1 MAAWQRA
8 FRLHLRKGTV
18 EQDVNDEIAFHLEQA
33 TRELMA
39 DGREPQAAR
48 DEAMRRFGEVEGVRR
63 TCREIGHQRQRGRRR
78 TEVFSELG
86 QDAVFAV
93 RQLRKAPAF
102 TLIAVLTLALGIGAT
117 TAIFSLLDAVVL
129 RPLPFAHPE
138 RLVQLFMTTDRGD
151 LRSVSAGNF
160 LAYRAGVRSLSGL
173 SAKTDGSFNLA
184 GEGEPERVV
193 GARVSAGYFE
203 TFGVRP
209 LLGRTIEPADDI
221 PGRDRVVVLSH
232 RLWHD
237 RYAGDPRVVGRDVH
251 LNGVVHSV
259 IGVMPAALDLRAG
272 DSRLWVPLALTP
284 EQAANYGNSY
294 LRLQGRLRPGVS
306 LATAQAEL
314 SAMAKGL
321 ETVDLRSNR
330 GRGVKVEAFLDRL
343 LGGLRRRLLILL
355 GAVGCVL
362 LIACVNVANLL
373 LARGAARSREIA
385 IRAALGAGRW
395 RIVRQLLT
403 ESLVLSLAGAVAGIG
418 LAHLG
423 LRGLMAISPAGV
435 PRLESAGIDGPAL
448 AVSFALALA
457 ASLLSG
463 LVPAMRTA
471 RPDLQTMLKEGGRSI
486 GSGSPR
492 DRVRTG
498 LLVAEVALALVLLA
512 GAGLL
517 IRSAIGLQQVAV
529 GFDSAGVL
537 TAQLSLPHADY
548 PETGRAVAAVQRVV
562 DEVGQI
568 AGVESA
574 AAVAILPL
582 SHDDSSSTLDIEGH
596 PRPVEQRLEASTREV
611 SAGYFRAMRI
621 PVLRGREFTAGDRA
635 GAAEVVAV
643 SPEMARLA
651 WPGEDPIGKRLA
663 WSIDDKTGPAWRQV
677 VAVVGDVRQGDLADA
692 MRQTIYLP
700 MAQSDLWGERDVEMA
715 VVARARDGGDPSAL
729 AAPVRRAVLAVDPRL
744 PVFGVTTLD
753 EIRAASVATT
763 RFNMLLLTAL
773 GGIGLLLA
781 AVGIYG
787 VISWFVSQ
795 RTQEIGLRMALGATE
810 RGVLTLVAWQAMRPV
825 LVGLG
830 VGLAGAVAA
839 TRALSSLLFGVTATD
854 PATFAGVLVVLG
866 GAALLASWLPARRA
880 ARVEPTRA
888 LAP

>member
-1 MAAWQRA
+1 MAAWRRG

-33 TRELMA
+33 ARELMA
-39 DGREPQAAR
+39 DGLEPQAAR
-48 DEAMRRFGEVEGVRR
+48 DEATRRFGEVDTIRR
-63 TCREIGHQRQRGRRR
+63 TCREIGRQRQRGRRR
-78 TEVFSELG
+78 TEVFSELW

-102 TLIAVLTLALGIGAT
+102 TLIAILTLALGIGAT

-129 RPLPFAHPE
+129 RPLPFPHPE
-138 RLVQLFMTTDRGD
+138 RIVILFMTDRGE
-151 LRSVSAGNF
+151 LRSISAGNF
-160 LAYRAGVRSLSGL
+160 LAYRAGARSLASL
-173 SAKTDGSFNLA
+173 SARTDGSFNLA

-203 TFGVRP
+203 TFGARP
-209 LLGRTIEPADDI
+209 LLGRTIEPADDS
-221 PGRDRVVVLSH
+221 PGRDRVVVLSF

-237 RYAGDPRVVGRDVH
+237 RFAADPRVVGRDIH

-259 IGVMPAALDLRAG
+259 IGVMPAAFDLRSS

-284 EQAANYGNSY
+284 EQAGNYGNSY
-294 LRLQGRLRPGVS
+294 LRLLGRLRPGVS
-306 LATAQAEL
+306 PAAAQAEL
-314 SAMAKGL
+314 TALAKRL

-403 ESLVLSLAGAVAGIG
+403 ESLVLSLAGAVAGVG

-423 LRGLMAISPAGV
+423 LRGLVAISPAGV

-463 LVPAMRTA
+463 LVPALRTA
-471 RPDLQTMLKEGGRSI
+471 RPDLQTMLKEGGRSL

-529 GFDSAGVL
+529 GFDPAGVL
-537 TAQLSLPHADY
+537 TAQVSLPHADY
-548 PETGRAVAAVQRVV
+548 PQPDRAVAGVQRVV

-574 AAVAILPL
+574 AAVSILPL
-582 SHDDSSSTLDIEGH
+582 SHNDSSSTLEIEGH
-596 PRPVEQRLEASTREV
+596 PVPVERRLEASTREV
-611 SAGYFRAMRI
+611 SPGYFQAMRI
-621 PVLRGREFTAGDRA
+621 PLLHGRGFAAGDRA
-635 GAAEVVAV
+635 GAAGVVAV
-643 SPEMARLA
+643 SAALARLA
-651 WPGEDPIGKRLA
+651 WPGEEAVGKRLA
-663 WSIDDKTGPAWRQV
+663 WSIDDKTGPDWRQV
-677 VAVVGDVRQGDLADA
+677 VAVVGDVRQGDLADP
-692 MRQTIYLP
+692 MRPTIYLP

-715 VVARARDGGDPSAL
+715 IVARIARAADPSAL
-729 AAPVRRAVLAVDPRL
+729 AVPLRRAVLAVDPRL
-744 PVFGVTTLD
+744 PVYDVTSLD
-753 EIRAASVATT
+753 EIRAAGVATT
-763 RFNMLLLTAL
+763 RFNMLLLSAL

-830 VGLAGAVAA
+830 VGLAGALAA
-839 TRALSSLLFGVTATD
+839 TRALSGLLFGVSATD

>member
-1 MAAWQRA
+1 MAAWRRA

-18 EQDVNDEIAFHLEQA
+18 EQDVNDEIAFHLDQA
-33 TRELMA
+33 ARELMA
-39 DGREPQAAR
+39 DGMEPQAAR
-48 DEAMRRFGEVEGVRR
+48 DEALRRFGEVERVRR
-63 TCREIGHQRQRGRRR
+63 TCREIGRQRHRGRRR
-78 TEVFSELG
+78 TEVFSELW
-86 QDAVFAV
+86 QDTVFAV

-102 TLIAVLTLALGIGAT
+102 TLIAVFTLALGIGAT

-129 RPLPFAHPE
+129 RPLPFDHPE
-138 RLVQLFMTTDRGD
+138 RIVTLFMTDRGN
-151 LRSVSAGNF
+151 LRSISAGNF
-160 LAYRAGVRSLSGL
+160 LAYRAGARSLAGL

-203 TFGVRP
+203 IFGARP
-209 LLGRTIEPADDI
+209 LLGRTIEPADDS

-237 RYAGDPRVVGRDVH
+237 RFAADPRVVGRDIH

-259 IGVMPAALDLRAG
+259 IGVMPAAFDLRSN

-284 EQAANYGNSY
+284 EQATNYGDSY
-294 LRLQGRLRPGVS
+294 LRLQGRLRPGVP
-306 LATAQAEL
+306 LAVAQVEL
-314 SAMAKGL
+314 SALAKRL

-343 LGGLRRRLLILL
+343 LGGLRRRLLILF

-403 ESLVLSLAGAVAGIG
+403 ESLVLCLAGAAAGVG

-423 LRGLMAISPAGV
+423 LEGLVAISPAGV

-448 AVSFALALA
+448 AISFALALA
-457 ASLLSG
+457 ASVLAG
-463 LVPAMRTA
+463 LVPALRTA
-471 RPDLQTMLKEGGRSI
+471 RPDLQTLLKEGGRSL

-537 TAQLSLPHADY
+537 TAQVALPHADY
-548 PETGRAVAAVQRVV
+548 PEPVRAVAAVQRVV
-562 DEVGQI
+562 DDARRI
-568 AGVESA
+568 PGVESA
-574 AAVAILPL
+574 AAVSILPL
-582 SHDDSSSTLDIEGH
+582 SHNDSSSTLEIEGH
-596 PRPVEQRLEASTREV
+596 PVPVEKRLEASTREV
-611 SAGYFRAMRI
+611 SPGYFQAMRI
-621 PVLRGREFTAGDRA
+621 PVLHGRDFTAGDRA
-635 GAAEVVAV
+635 GAPGVVAV
-643 SPEMARLA
+643 SPAMARLA
-651 WPGEDPIGKRLA
+651 WPGEEPVGKRLA
-663 WSIDDKTGPAWRQV
+663 WSVDDKTGPDWRQV
-677 VAVVGDVRQGDLADA
+677 VAVVGDVRQGDLADP
-692 MRQTIYLP
+692 MRPTIYLP
-700 MAQSDLWGERDVEMA
+700 MAQS
-715 VVARARDGGDPSAL
+715 
-729 AAPVRRAVLAVDPRL
+729 APLRRAVLGVDPRL
-744 PVFGVTTLD
+744 PVFDVTTLD

-825 LVGLG
+825 LAGLI

>member
-1 MAAWQRA
+1 MAAWRRA

-33 TRELMA
+33 ARELMA
-39 DGREPQAAR
+39 DGLEPRAAR
-48 DEAMRRFGEVEGVRR
+48 DEASRRFGEVERVRR
-63 TCREIGHQRQRGRRR
+63 TCREIGRQRHRGRRR
-78 TEVFSELG
+78 TEVFSELW

-102 TLIAVLTLALGIGAT
+102 TLIAIFTLALGIGAT

-138 RLVQLFMTTDRGD
+138 RIVQLFMTDRGN
-151 LRSVSAGNF
+151 LRSISAGNF
-160 LAYRAGVRSLSGL
+160 LAYRAGARSVIHL

-184 GEGEPERVV
+184 GEGEPERVT

-203 TFGVRP
+203 TFGARP
-209 LLGRTIEPADDI
+209 LLGRTIEPADDS

-237 RYAGDPRVVGRDVH
+237 RFAADPRVVGRDLH

-259 IGVMPAALDLRAG
+259 IGVMPASFDLRSN

-284 EQAANYGNSY
+284 EQATNYGDSY
-294 LRLQGRLRPGVS
+294 LRLQGRLRPGVP
-306 LATAQAEL
+306 LAAAQAEL
-314 SAMAKGL
+314 SALAKRL

-330 GRGVKVEAFLDRL
+330 GRGVKVETFLDRL

-403 ESLVLSLAGAVAGIG
+403 ESLVLSLAGAVAGVG

-423 LRGLMAISPAGV
+423 LRGLVAISPGGV
-435 PRLESAGIDGPAL
+435 PRLASAGIDGPAL
-448 AVSFALALA
+448 AISFALALA
-457 ASLLSG
+457 ASVLSG
-463 LVPAMRTA
+463 LVPALRTA
-471 RPDLQTMLKEGGRSI
+471 RPDLQTLLKEGGRSL

-517 IRSAIGLQQVAV
+517 IRSAIQLQQVAI
-529 GFDSAGVL
+529 GFDPARVL
-537 TAQLSLPHADY
+537 TAQVSLPHADY
-548 PETGRAVAAVQRVV
+548 PEPVRAVAAVQRVV
-562 DEVGQI
+562 DDVSEVP
-568 AGVESA
+568 GVESA
-574 AAVAILPL
+574 AAVSILPL
-582 SHDDSSSTLDIEGH
+582 SRNDSSSTLEIEGH
-596 PRPVEQRLEASTREV
+596 PMPVEKRLEASTREV
-611 SAGYFRAMRI
+611 SPGYFQAMRI
-621 PVLRGREFTAGDRA
+621 PVLHGRDFTAGDRA
-635 GAAEVVAV
+635 GAPGVVAV
-643 SPEMARLA
+643 SPALARLA
-651 WPGEDPIGKRLA
+651 WPGEDPVGKRLA
-663 WSIDDKTGPAWRQV
+663 WSVDDKTGPDWRQV
-677 VAVVGDVRQGDLADA
+677 VAVVGDVRQGDLADP
-692 MRQTIYLP
+692 MRPTIYLP
-700 MAQSDLWGERDVEMA
+700 MAQSDLLGRDVEMA
-715 VVARARDGGDPSAL
+715 VVVRARTGDPAAFSAPL
-729 AAPVRRAVLAVDPRL
+729 RRAVLGVDPRL
-744 PVFGVTTLD
+744 PVFDVTTLD

-810 RGVLTLVAWQAMRPV
+810 RGVLRLVAWQAMRPV
-825 LVGLG
+825 LAGLF

-839 TRALSSLLFGVTATD
+839 TRALSGLLFGVTATD
-854 PATFAGVLVVLG
+854 PATFAGVLVVLA

>member
-1 MAAWQRA
+1 MAAWRRA

-18 EQDVNDEIAFHLEQA
+18 EQDVNDEIAFHLDQA

-39 DGREPQAAR
+39 DGLEPQAAR
-48 DEAMRRFGEVEGVRR
+48 DEALRRFGELERVRR
-63 TCREIGHQRQRGRRR
+63 TCREIGRQRHRGRRR
-78 TEVFSELG
+78 TEVFSELW

-102 TLIAVLTLALGIGAT
+102 TLIAIFTLALGIGAT

-129 RPLPFAHPE
+129 RPLPFDHPE
-138 RLVQLFMTTDRGD
+138 RIVTLFMTDRGN
-151 LRSVSAGNF
+151 LRSISAGNF
-160 LAYRAGVRSLSGL
+160 LAYRAGARSLASL

-184 GEGEPERVV
+184 GEGEPERVT

-203 TFGVRP
+203 TFGARP
-209 LLGRTIEPADDI
+209 LLGRTIEPADDS

-237 RYAGDPRVVGRDVH
+237 RFGGDPRVVGRDLH

-259 IGVMPAALDLRAG
+259 IGVMPAAFDLRSN

-284 EQAANYGNSY
+284 EQATNYGDSY
-294 LRLQGRLRPGVS
+294 LRLLGRLRPGVP
-306 LATAQAEL
+306 LAAAQAEL
-314 SAMAKGL
+314 SALAKRL

-403 ESLVLSLAGAVAGIG
+403 ESLVLSLAGAAAGVG

-423 LRGLMAISPAGV
+423 LQGLVAISPAGV

-448 AVSFALALA
+448 AISFALALA
-457 ASLLSG
+457 ASVLAG
-463 LVPAMRTA
+463 LVPALRTA
-471 RPDLQTMLKEGGRSI
+471 RPDLQTLLKEGGRSL

-517 IRSAIGLQQVAV
+517 IRSAIGLQQVAI

-537 TAQLSLPHADY
+537 TAQIALPHADY
-548 PETGRAVAAVQRVV
+548 PEPVRAVAAVQRVV
-562 DEVGQI
+562 DDARRI
-568 AGVESA
+568 PGVESA
-574 AAVAILPL
+574 GAVSILPL
-582 SHDDSSSTLDIEGH
+582 SHNDSSSTLEIEGH
-596 PRPVEQRLEASTREV
+596 PVPVEKRLEASTREV
-611 SAGYFRAMRI
+611 SPGYFQAMRI
-621 PVLRGREFTAGDRA
+621 PVLHGRDFTAGDRA
-635 GAAEVVAV
+635 GAPGVVAV
-643 SPEMARLA
+643 SPAMARLA
-651 WPGEDPIGKRLA
+651 WPGEDPVGKRLA
-663 WSIDDKTGPAWRQV
+663 WSVDEKTGPDWRQV
-677 VAVVGDVRQGDLADA
+677 VAVVGDVRQGDLADP
-692 MRQTIYLP
+692 MRPTIYLP
-700 MAQSDLWGERDVEMA
+700 MAQSDLLGRDVEMGI
-715 VVARARDGGDPSAL
+715 VTRARAGDPSAL
-729 AAPVRRAVLAVDPRL
+729 ATPLRRAVLRVDPRL
-744 PVFGVTTLD
+744 PVFDVTTLD

-825 LVGLG
+825 LVGLI

-854 PATFAGVLVVLG
+854 PATFAGVLVVLA